1 MNIIFDVLYMMAD
14 YTLVATATFGVESI
28 VADELTRLGYGD
40 LTVENG
46 RVTFPGGARD
56 IARCNIALRCADR
69 LLIQM
74 ASFEAT
80 DFEELFQQ
88 TRAVPWEYLIPADG
102 KMHVTGKSVRSK
114 LKSVPDCQA
123 IVKKAVVEAM
133 KRKYPG
139 SWFPE
144 TGPVYKIEVSL
155 AHDRAFL
162 TVDTSGPGLHKRGYR
177 TGQGEAPLKETLA
190 AAMVLLSRWEPGRE
204 LADPFCG
211 SGTIPIEAALIGRRR
226 APGIGRSFVAET
238 WPAIAEGV
246 WREAREEARSLIV
259 APDFRILAS
268 DADGTVLKA
277 ARENAEAAGV
287 ADAISFQK
295 LPVDRFRSARKYG
308 CIVCNPPYG
317 ERTGDMRDV
326 ERIYRTMGE
335 VYSRLDCWSLF
346 ALSPHPRFEQLFGR
360 RAERKRKLF
369 NGNIQCYL
377 YQYLGPLPPKKVT
390 SAE

>member
-1 MNIIFDVLYMMAD
+1 MTD

-28 VADELTRLGYGD
+28 VADELKRLGYAN
-40 LTVENG
+40 LSVENG
-46 RVTFPGGARD
+46 RVTFPGSARD
-56 IARCNIALRCADR
+56 IARCNISLRCADR

-80 DFEELFQQ
+80 DFEQLFQQ
-88 TRAVPWEYLIPADG
+88 TRAVAWEDLISADG

-114 LKSVPDCQA
+114 LQSVPDCQA

-133 KRKYPG
+133 KRKYHE

-144 TGPVYKIEVSL
+144 TGPVYRIEVAL
-155 AHDRAFL
+155 VHDRATL

-177 TGQGEAPLKETLA
+177 TGKGEAPLKETLA

-211 SGTIPIEAALIGRRR
+211 SGTIPIEAALIGRRMS
-226 APGIGRSFVAET
+226 PGINRSFA
-238 WPAIAEGV
+238 AEG
-246 WREAREEARSLIV
+246 WPTSPASLWQEARHEARSLSVV
-259 APDFRILAS
+259 ADFRVLAS

-295 LPVDRFRSARKYG
+295 QPVDQFRSARKYG
-308 CIVCNPPYG
+308 CIICNPPYG
-317 ERTGDMRDV
+317 ERTGEIREV

-346 ALSPHPRFEQLFGR
+346 ALAPHPRFEQLFGR

-377 YQYLGPLPPKKVT
+377 YQYLGPLPPPRRQRVEGWVK
-390 SAE
+390 A

>member
-1 MNIIFDVLYMMAD
+1 MAD

-28 VADELTRLGYGD
+28 VADELKGLGYTD
-40 LTVENG
+40 LSVENG
-46 RVTFPGGARD
+46 RVSFPGGLRD
-56 IARCNIALRCADR
+56 IARCNIALRYADR
-69 LLIQM
+69 LLILM
-74 ASFEAT
+74 SAFEAT

-88 TRAVPWEYLIPADG
+88 TRAVAWEELIPADG
-102 KMHVTGKSVRSK
+102 KMHVIGKSVGSK
-114 LKSVPDCQA
+114 LRSVPDCQA

-133 KRKYPG
+133 KRKYHG

-144 TGPVYKIEVSL
+144 TGPVYKIEVAL
-155 AHDRAFL
+155 AHDRATL

-177 TGQGEAPLKETLA
+177 TGSGEAPLKETLA
-190 AAMVLLSRWEPGRE
+190 AAMVLLSRWQPGRE

-211 SGTIPIEAALIGRRR
+211 SGTIPIEAALIGRHI
-226 APGIGRSFVAET
+226 APGIARSFVAET
-238 WPAIAEGV
+238 WPTSRASL
-246 WREAREEARSLIV
+246 WQEAREEARSLIAAG
-259 APDFRILAS
+259 APAFRILAS
-268 DADGTVLKA
+268 DADGAVLKA

-287 ADAISFQK
+287 ADAIAFQK
-295 LPVDRFRSARKYG
+295 QPVDQFRSGRKYG

-317 ERTGDMRDV
+317 ERTGDIREV

-346 ALSPHPRFEQLFGR
+346 ALAPHARFERLFGR

-377 YQYLGPLPPKKVT
+377 YQYLGPLPHKV
-390 SAE
+390 SG

>member
-1 MNIIFDVLYMMAD
+1 MAD
-14 YTLVATATFGVESI
+14 FTLVATATFGVESI
-28 VADELTRLGYGD
+28 VADELKGLGYGD
-40 LTVENG
+40 IEVENG
-46 RVTFPGGARD
+46 HVLFPGSTRD

-69 LLIQM
+69 LLIRM
-74 ASFEAT
+74 SAFEAT

-88 TRAVPWEYLIPADG
+88 TRRVSWEDLIPADG
-102 KMHVTGKSVRSK
+102 KMHIIGKSVRSK
-114 LKSVPDCQA
+114 LASVPDCQA

-133 KRKYPG
+133 KRKYHG

-144 TGPVYKIEVSL
+144 TGPVYKIEVAL
-155 AHDRAFL
+155 AHDRATL
-162 TVDTSGPGLHKRGYR
+162 TIDTSGPGLHKRGYR
-177 TGQGEAPLKETLA
+177 TGRGEAPLKETLA

-211 SGTIPIEAALIGRRR
+211 SGTIPIEAALIGRHI
-226 APGIGRSFVAET
+226 APGINRSFVAET
-238 WPAIAEGV
+238 WPTMPPSL
-246 WREAREEARSLIV
+246 WQEAREEARSRIV
-259 APDFRILAS
+259 AADFRILAS

-277 ARENAEAAGV
+277 ARANAEAADV
-287 ADAISFQK
+287 ADAVSFQK
-295 LPVDRFRSARKYG
+295 QPVDQFRSGRKYG

-317 ERTGDMRDV
+317 ERTGDIRDV

-346 ALSPHPRFEQLFGR
+346 ALSPHARFEQLFGR

-377 YQYLGPLPPKKVT
+377 YQYLGPLPPKRVA
-390 SAE
+390 SAPITIQGDSVP